1 MISIDSLH
9 DTPLNCSLKNPL
21 ALVRAKVHV
30 GCMYALDVY
39 SLPLLRYICVE
50 NSASIALLKKKKML
64 RLTPNS
70 LAVSDIGQKVLG
82 FTHPVHRAYC
92 RIEKKRITE

>member
-50 NSASIALLKKKKML
+50 NSASIALLKKKKKIWHAQANPEL
-64 RLTPNS
+64 PCC
-70 LAVSDIGQKVLG
+70 IGYWTESAG
-82 FTHPVHRAYC
+82 FHPSG
-92 RIEKKRITE
+92 T